1 MLLSCW
7 KCSGQVPGNLVILLG
22 EKLDGNAYVGFL
34 QKLKVVSR
42 SVIPVL
48 CDLKG
53 LQSTRLL
60 LFSARILEWLAIPF
74 PRDFPDPGIEPGSPA
89 LQADSL
95 QSEPPGNL
103 IFVEDI
109 QILFSY
115 LSDSQIDTVEKMG
128 PIFLSSGIILYF

>member
-1 MLLSCW
+1 MGMLMLDFYRSW
-7 KCSGQVPGNLVILLG
+7 KLLVAQSFQFFVTSRDCSPPGSS
-22 EKLDGNAYVGFL
+22 Y
-34 QKLKVVSR
+34 
-42 SVIPVL
+42 P
-48 CDLKG
+48 
-53 LQSTRLL
+53 
-60 LFSARILEWLAIPF
+60 FSARILAWLAIPF
-74 PRDFPDPGIEPGSPA
+74 SRDFPDPGIEPRSPA

-128 PIFLSSGIILYF
+128 PIFSLQG